1 MNILGNEEKTAPK
14 KKDDFTNERQQR
26 MNELKEKL
34 EQREQAK
41 RDLLFKKQVC

>member
-14 KKDDFTNERQQR
+14 KKDDFENERQIR
-26 MNELKEKL
+26 MKELREKL

-41 RDLLFKKQVC
+41 RDVLF